1 MLDSEMISR
10 RSLLA
15 HVSIASG
22 ASLAQPRPSED
33 IYLVQGVTLFA
44 IGLLDILKSE
54 DSGNGRVRVTVALTA
69 DIRDLRKRL
78 PTSVGS
84 IAAVQKTALVLTEL
98 KLQMRPL
105 YWLQQRVQEILWISS
120 VSAASTN
127 RQSVFA

>member
-1 MLDSEMISR
+1 MFMLVSEMISH

-22 ASLAQPRPSED
+22 ASSAQPRPSED

-69 DIRDLRKRL
+69 DIRDLSKRL

-84 IAAVQKTALVLTEL
+84 IAAVQKTAIGSNRIEATNASLILAATEGARDL
-98 KLQMRPL
+98 LDQLR
-105 YWLQQRVQEILWISS
+105 QRGI
-120 VSAASTN
+120 N
-127 RQSVFA
+127 